1 MRPNWTLVEF
11 SAGSTRLAL
20 EPLILDTDCRLA
32 FPDLASVEVQ
42 QLHDLPLELQAI
54 HTFKN
59 GTVLHLK
66 LSVLKDQ
73 PVLEAQVDQLDH
85 NQACSSPIS
94 LVILLEEVTRHSDK
108 PVSAACV
115 SGTSTASLATA
126 SLAEERLHVEHAI
139 ARILAEAKN
148 LDIAIQQILPIL
160 CEPMGWY
167 LGTLWL
173 AEPSCALRC
182 IETWYE
188 PPKSPDFARWTLAY
202 SAELSKLV
210 CQTGEPLW
218 IADMLQDLQLCAQ
231 KTREMEPEIQA
242 EVEAEIGLTS
252 AIAFPILRTEALG
265 VMTFLGQQ
273 MQPPDPE
280 LITMMKAIGSQIGQF
295 IKRQQAEAT
304 LMEQAAALERSQ
316 AILQQQLQRGLLIKQ
331 ITQEIRQSLNSQE
344 VFQTT
349 VTQLGKAFG
358 VNRCLLHTYIGS
370 EAEVLISGRK
380 LDAAFPQIPCVA
392 EYLESGYCSMLDWEI
407 PISNNPHSRAILAQ
421 DRAIASADVYTDPLL
436 APVSLICDQ
445 IGLKSM
451 LAIRTSYQHQPNGI
465 LGLHQCDRF
474 RQWTEDEIELL
485 EAVADQVGIALAQA
499 RLLDQ
504 EIQQREQLTTQNF
517 ILEKER
523 RTAEAANR
531 AKSEFLAMMSHEIR
545 TPMNA
550 VIGMTD
556 LLLDTPLDP
565 EQTGFV
571 ETIRTSGDALLTIIN
586 DILDFSKIES
596 GKLELEQQ
604 PFSLRT
610 CIEESLDLVV
620 SKATAKG
627 LDLAYLIDPQTPDI
641 YGGDITRLRQIL
653 VNLLSNAVKFTLKG
667 EVTVSVTVRPLQ
679 EGKISKT
686 DEGLEQLVPL
696 YALRFAV
703 KDTGIGILPDRL
715 DRLFRPFTQ
724 IDSSI
729 TRNYGGTGLGLV
741 ISQRLSELMGGRI
754 WVDSEIGKGS
764 TFYFS
769 IVVTAAPAPEPPPV
783 WKAQLQDKRLLI
795 VENNSTHAK
804 ILMLQSQFLGMLP
817 QVAESGQEALQIL
830 QQQRF
835 NLVVLDMQ
843 RPDSPA
849 LALEIGKQPNC
860 QNTPIILL
868 TSIGKSE
875 ASLGLKGLQ
884 IAAYLSKPLK
894 HTQIAQVFVQA
905 LRGQAALVQRPE
917 TVAKATRLGEQH
929 PLKILLA
936 EDHPVNQKMA
946 LLILQRLGYRADV
959 AGNGLEVL
967 AALQH
972 QSYDVVL
979 MDVQMPEMDGLTATR
994 RICQRPIRP
1003 YIVAMTA
1010 NAMQGDRQ
1018 RCLEAG
1024 MDDYIAKP
1032 IRLHEL
1038 MQALKKCQP
1047 LTSRQSCPLPHLAIN
1062 NFEPYTLGST
1072 KPMNALSALSHS
1084 QIATMSP
1091 AILAPDALQAAREM
1105 AGADR
1110 PDDWVDLIDCYLEE
1124 TPKLINAMREA
1135 IAQANIEQLRRAAH
1149 SLKASSATLGAPGL
1163 THLCRQLD
1171 DALREADTLTN
1182 EVESNEAEQVR
1193 QIEIEYQRV
1202 ETAFVAERQR
1212 WQFS

>member
-1 MRPNWTLVEF
+1 VRPDWTLVEY

-20 EPLILDTDCRLA
+20 EPLVLDTDCRLA
-32 FPDLASVEVQ
+32 FPELASVEVQ
-42 QLHDLPLELQAI
+42 QLQDLPLELQAI
-54 HTFKN
+54 HTLRN

-66 LSVLKDQ
+66 LFVLKDQ
-73 PVLEAQVDQLDH
+73 PVVENLVDPLEQNQV
-85 NQACSSPIS
+85 CSNPVSR
-94 LVILLEEVTRHSDK
+94 VILLEEVTRHSDK
-108 PVSAACV
+108 PVSAAVV
-115 SGTSTASLATA
+115 SGASAASVATG
-126 SLAEERLHVEHAI
+126 SLAEERLRVEHAI
-139 ARILAEAKN
+139 ARILAEAEN
-148 LDIAIQQILPIL
+148 LETAIQQILPML
-160 CEPMGWY
+160 CEPVGWY

-173 AEPSCALRC
+173 AEPSCTLRC

-188 PPKSPDFARWTLAY
+188 PPNSPDFARWALAY

-210 CQTGEPLW
+210 WQTGEPLW
-218 IADMLQDLQLCAQ
+218 IADMLQDLQLCAR
-231 KTREMEPEIQA
+231 KTGEIEPEIQ
-242 EVEAEIGLTS
+242 AEIGLTS

-265 VMTFLGQQ
+265 VMTFLGRQ

-304 LMEQAAALERSQ
+304 LIEQAAALERSQ
-316 AILQQQLQRGLLIKQ
+316 TILQQQLQRGLLIKQ

-349 VTQLGKAFG
+349 VTQLGRAFG
-358 VNRCLLHTYIGS
+358 VNRCLLHTYIES
-370 EAEVLISGRK
+370 EAEVLTSGRR

-392 EYLESGYCSMLDWEI
+392 EYLESGYCSMLNWEI
-407 PISNNPHSRAILAQ
+407 PISNNPHSNAVLAQ
-421 DRAIASADVYTDPLL
+421 DRAIASADVYTEPLL
-436 APVSLICDQ
+436 APVRSICHQ
-445 IGLKSM
+445 IGLKSI
-451 LAIRTSYQHQPNGI
+451 LAIRTSYQHQPNGV

-565 EQTGFV
+565 EQTSFV

-627 LDLAYLIDPQTPDI
+627 LDLAYLIDPKTPDL

-667 EVTVSVTVRPLQ
+667 EVIVSVTVRPLK
-679 EGKISKT
+679 EGKVSKPG
-686 DEGLEQLVPL
+686 EGQAQNVPL

-703 KDTGIGILPDRL
+703 KDTGIGILPARL

-754 WVDSEIGKGS
+754 WVDSEMGKGS

-769 IVVTAAPAPEPPPV
+769 IVVTAAPAPEPPLA
-783 WKAQLQDKRLLI
+783 WRAQLQDKRLLI
-795 VENNSTHAK
+795 VENNPTHAK
-804 ILMLQSQFLGMLP
+804 ILLLQSQFLGMLP
-817 QVAESGQEALQIL
+817 QVAESGQEALQML
-830 QQQRF
+830 RQQRF
-835 NLVVLDMQ
+835 DLVVLDMQ
-843 RPDSPA
+843 RPDRLA
-849 LALEIGKQPNC
+849 LALEMGKQLNC

-905 LRGQAALVQRPE
+905 LRGQATPVQRPE
-917 TVAKATRLGEQH
+917 PAAKASRLGERH

-959 AGNGLEVL
+959 VGNGLEVL
-967 AALQH
+967 AALQR

-994 RICQRPIRP
+994 QICQRPIRP
-1003 YIVAMTA
+1003 CIVAMTA

-1032 IRLHEL
+1032 IRLREL
-1038 MQALKKCQP
+1038 MQALEKCQP
-1047 LTSRQSCPLPHLAIN
+1047 LTSSKNCSLPHQIVKN
-1062 NFEPYTLGST
+1062 VEPYANGNT
-1072 KPMNALSALSHS
+1072 KPMTALSALPNS
-1084 QIATMSP
+1084 QIASLSP
-1091 AILAPDALQAAREM
+1091 AILSPDALQAAREM

-1124 TPKLINAMREA
+1124 TPKLLNAMREA
-1135 IAQANIEQLRRAAH
+1135 IAQANVEQLRRAAH

-1171 DALREADTLTN
+1171 EALREADTLTN
-1182 EVESNEAEQVR
+1182 EVEQVR

-1212 WQFS
+1212 WQLS